1 MKKLLLTSCFA
12 LLIIFTTIEQPS
24 YGAYPFPNVTWFYKD
39 MVYVE
44 QQTHWNMTRCYDNR
58 YWVIDLFNLDKFY
71 YYYLDILIISNITI
85 DVFLFGKGA
94 ASNEIKIPEGTRI
107 GIQQFSFQYLLKSH
121 TEYRDWCV
129 YLYLDNSD
137 DDGRGVPYTGNASVS
152 VDINITQ
159 AIVPIISEYL
169 YVYIPFTILMTT
181 FLGAIYY
188 INKKRK
194 LFESI
199 NSSQNNT
206 KKKSLS

>member
-1 MKKLLLTSCFA
+1 MKKLFLISCFT
-12 LLIIFTTIEQPS
+12 LLIILTNVEQPS

-44 QQTHWNMTRCYDNR
+44 QQTHWNMTRSYDNR

-71 YYYLDILIISNITI
+71 YYHLDISIISNTTI

-107 GIQQFSFQYLLKSH
+107 GIQQFSFQYLLKTH
-121 TEYRDWCV
+121 TEYRDWCA

-137 DDGRGVPYTGNASVS
+137 DDGRGVAYSGDALVS

-159 AIVPIISEYL
+159 AIIPIIIEYL
-169 YVYIPFTILMTT
+169 YVYIPFTILIAA

-194 LFESI
+194 LFETI
-199 NSSQNNT
+199 NSSQNYT